1 MRETKTKST
10 GAANDGAIA
19 YVLKGY
25 PRLSEMFITS
35 EIFRL
40 EQLGVRLR
48 LQVIKPADEVR
59 DHGIVKRIEAR
70 PDYLPA
76 TTSLSATTLRRW
88 LSLHLTDFMP
98 ALRRVVRRRP
108 LKVARAAIAAFAQA
122 VRARR
127 SFWSLPRKVYLKEF
141 LQAATVASRVLD
153 DPEVKHLHA
162 HFSHGATT
170 VAWLASM
177 MTGRPFSFTA
187 HAKDIYCESLN
198 PAGLLARKMRAAR
211 FVVTCT
217 DANREHLLTVEPR
230 ANVHCIYHGLNAEF
244 TGLLDQTTSAQ
255 TTLNQAAFDQAAT
268 TEELTTHAQSLTT
281 HARQPIQA
289 QLPMARAATASTN
302 AYVATT
308 NATTTTIENAQP
320 PLQPAQPLRALG
332 VGRLVEKKGFD
343 VLVEACGI
351 LREQGVAVE
360 ALIVGES
367 GEHEAE
373 IRRRIV
379 ELDLGAHVRLA
390 GAMEQARLY
399 EEYRRAGAFC
409 LPCRVLDNG
418 DRDGIP
424 NVLVEAMACGVPV
437 VTTPVCG
444 IPEIVTDGING
455 QLVPPDDPHA
465 LAAAL
470 RRLANEPRFASRLAS
485 AGRET
490 VRERFDGDRFAAELA
505 ALFQEV
511 TR

>member
-1 MRETKTKST
+1 
-10 GAANDGAIA
+10 
-19 YVLKGY
+19 
-25 PRLSEMFITS
+25 MFITS

-48 LQVIKPADEVR
+48 LYVIKPADEAR
-59 DHGIVKRIEAR
+59 GRGIVRRIKAR

-76 TTSLSATTLRRW
+76 TTSLSNTTLRRW
-88 LSLHLTDFMP
+88 LSLHFKDFTP
-98 ALRRVVRRRP
+98 ALRRVARRRP
-108 LKVARAAIAAFAQA
+108 AGFARAALAALAQGL
-122 VRARR
+122 RARR
-127 SFWSLPRKVYLKEF
+127 TFWSPPRKVYLKEF
-141 LQAATVASRVLD
+141 LQAASVASRVLD
-153 DPEVKHLHA
+153 DPEVRHLHA

-177 MTGRPFSFTA
+177 MTGLPFSFTA

-217 DANREHLLTVEPR
+217 DANREHLLKVEPR
-230 ANVHCIYHGLNAEF
+230 ASVRCVYHGLNAEF
-244 TGLLDQTTSAQ
+244 TGLLDQTA
-255 TTLNQAAFDQAAT
+255 
-268 TEELTTHAQSLTT
+268 
-281 HARQPIQA
+281 
-289 QLPMARAATASTN
+289 AATA
-302 AYVATT
+302 AAD
-308 NATTTTIENAQP
+308 AQP
-320 PLQPAQPLRALG
+320 LTQPSPLLRALG

-351 LREQGVAVE
+351 LRRQGVAVE

-373 IRRRIV
+373 IRRRIA

-390 GAMEQARLY
+390 GPMEQARLY
-399 EEYRRAGAFC
+399 EEYKSAGAFC

-424 NVLVEAMACGVPV
+424 NVLVEAMACGLPV
-437 VTTPVCG
+437 VTTAVSG
-444 IPEIVTDGING
+444 IPEVVSDGVNG
-455 QLVPPDDPHA
+455 QLVPPDDPQA
-465 LAAAL
+465 LADAL
-470 RRLANEPRFASRLAS
+470 RRLAREPRFASRLAS

-490 VRERFDGDRFAAELA
+490 VRQRFDGDRFAAQLA
-505 ALFQEV
+505 ALFREA